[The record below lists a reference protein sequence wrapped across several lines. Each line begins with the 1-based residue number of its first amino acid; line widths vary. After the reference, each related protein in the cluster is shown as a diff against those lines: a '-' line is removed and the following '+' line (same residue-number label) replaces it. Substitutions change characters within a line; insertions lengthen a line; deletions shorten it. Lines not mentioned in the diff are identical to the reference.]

1 MDLLDIG
8 IYLGYALVFI
18 AVVAMVVLPLIN
30 ALKSPKDLAK
40 SGMGIGALLVLF
52 ALSFALS
59 GGELTAQYQALGVE
73 SEFSSRLIGA
83 GLTMFYFVFFI
94 AIIGIIYSEIS
105 KALK

>member
-8 IYLGYALVFI
+8 IYLAYLLVF
-18 AVVAMVVLPLIN
+18 VAIISMIVLPLIN

-40 SGMGIGALLVLF
+40 SGMGIGALVVLF
-52 ALSFALS
+52 AIAFAVS

-73 SEFSSRLIGA
+73 TEFSSRLIGA